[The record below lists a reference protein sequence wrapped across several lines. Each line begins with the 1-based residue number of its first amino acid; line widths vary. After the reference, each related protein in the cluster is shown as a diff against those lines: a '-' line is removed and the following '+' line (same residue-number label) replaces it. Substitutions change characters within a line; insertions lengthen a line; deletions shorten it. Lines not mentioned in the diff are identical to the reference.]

1 MTCVS
6 YRTAINEGR
15 TFAVIELGFAYKQVD
30 RQSSLLVLDNVA
42 AFLLVGEVK
51 FWFCQWKVL
60 LR

>member
-30 RQSSLLVLDNVA
+30 RQSSLLVLDNV
-42 AFLLVGEVK
+42 
-51 FWFCQWKVL
+51 
-60 LR
+60 